1 MSRILTVHIFLL
13 QETQK
18 RPAKTELGKR
28 AKKQK
33 VNNVRTAKST
43 SAGTAKSVR
52 NNKSANVNTNKLTN
66 VDTNKLANV
75 DTNKSA
81 NVGTNK
87 LARTKKSTNVD
98 INNSAIVGT
107 NKSPNVG
114 TNNSAYVGTNKS
126 SSVGTSKSANI
137 GTIKSANVETI
148 KLMKA
153 SKTTQRG
160 NKSPMP
166 QRKPGTGRKGKR
178 VVSPRNSKKTTTKT
192 KPKRASRSLV
202 KERTK
207 KGVNGTTAIA
217 PEDINSEQREHVDD
231 DEELSEDNSEDNLP
245 LTHTKSSPKQNGT
258 VEGNGE
264 VTDFDSITS
273 IRRDEQLT
281 HENTVPSAGSDSD
294 TQDADH
300 ESNMQAPESI
310 ETGPHTLD
318 EESSSA
324 TESSSGSERSCTPL
338 SNYIANKSGKGCKI
352 TIKKTSYGFIFGDEC
367 GVDSRQHG
375 QSGACCEKA
384 KSRKSVVPESTAMTA
399 IASGVVEDCTTDGS
413 TVDHDVVSHTKSDTN
428 TDVVSD
434 SEVGGPSESTLS
446 DVVSVCKTDKTVVDS
461 ASCCKTDSSSE
472 ICDIAPRCKMDSD
485 TLDSRC
491 EADAPAVIDAMSD
504 YETGGPGELTIAET
518 GHHEG
523 SVPETNAATPEKTDV
538 SVVSTE
544 EASSNV
550 PMLIFSCHSKHTDSN
565 SLPTKEKDKSFA
577 KSERENQEID
587 SAVKTPSELIGPSDD
602 DTEVQNNNVTSPTP
616 PDEPIRLVYDWFI
629 FGWPMLCKVV
639 HLFLESGLW
648 HNQNLFCVITLMNF
662 NLCCS
667 LSCFRK
673 LYMSSFVQRNTFV
686 YFNVYLFDHIQDI
699 DYLLLRLACMN
710 FDHFAIIVIQI
721 CPKVTIMTNGDS
733 HMHLAYAWNT
743 LI

>member
-1 MSRILTVHIFLL
+1 M
-13 QETQK
+13 
-18 RPAKTELGKR
+18 
-28 AKKQK
+28 
-33 VNNVRTAKST
+33 RTAKST
-43 SAGTAKSVR
+43 SVGTTKSVR
-52 NNKSANVNTNKLTN
+52 NNKSANVNTNKL
-66 VDTNKLANV
+66 ANV
-75 DTNKSA
+75 D
-81 NVGTNK
+81 TNK

-114 TNNSAYVGTNKS
+114 TNNSAYVGINKS
-126 SSVGTSKSANI
+126 SNVDTSKSANI

-160 NKSPMP
+160 NKSRMP

-192 KPKRASRSLV
+192 KPKRASRSLG

-231 DEELSEDNSEDNLP
+231 DEELSEENSEDNLP

-264 VTDFDSITS
+264 VTEFDSITS

-281 HENTVPSAGSDSD
+281 HEKSVPSAGSDSD
-294 TQDADH
+294 AQDADH
-300 ESNMQAPESI
+300 ELNMQAPESI
-310 ETGPHTLD
+310 ETGSHTLD

-324 TESSSGSERSCTPL
+324 TEAGNESSSGSERSYTPL

-352 TIKKTSYGFIFGDEC
+352 TIKKTANGFIFGDEC

-384 KSRKSVVPESTAMTA
+384 KSRKSVVPESTAITA

-434 SEVGGPSESTLS
+434 SEVGGPSESMLS
-446 DVVSVCKTDKTVVDS
+446 DVVSVCKTDKTVVGS
-461 ASCCKTDSSSE
+461 ASCCETDSPTE
-472 ICDIAPRCKMDSD
+472 IYDIAPRCKMDSD

-491 EADAPAVIDAMSD
+491 EAEAVAVIDAMSD
-504 YETGGPGELTIAET
+504 CETGGSGELTIAET

-523 SVPETNAATPEKTDV
+523 SLPETNAATPEKTDV
-538 SVVSTE
+538 SHCLWFLRKKLHR
-544 EASSNV
+544 
-550 PMLIFSCHSKHTDSN
+550 MY
-565 SLPTKEKDKSFA
+565 
-577 KSERENQEID
+577 
-587 SAVKTPSELIGPSDD
+587 
-602 DTEVQNNNVTSPTP
+602 
-616 PDEPIRLVYDWFI
+616 LV
-629 FGWPMLCKVV
+629 
-639 HLFLESGLW
+639 
-648 HNQNLFCVITLMNF
+648 
-662 NLCCS
+662 
-667 LSCFRK
+667 
-673 LYMSSFVQRNTFV
+673 
-686 YFNVYLFDHIQDI
+686 
-699 DYLLLRLACMN
+699 
-710 FDHFAIIVIQI
+710 
-721 CPKVTIMTNGDS
+721 
-733 HMHLAYAWNT
+733 
-743 LI
+743 